1 MGVTY
6 QAHDTVSEERSPKG
20 RPTIWR
26 SIAETYA
33 TRILLIAIGLVTT
46 VVVSRTLGPSG
57 RGLFAVATAIAA
69 IGVQFGNFG
78 LHASNTYYVAK
89 DRELLPVLIGNALIV
104 GLGIGGMAALLG
116 WFLAAMWPKLAP
128 LHGTLLALALASIP
142 FGLAYLLLQYL
153 LLGIDQVRAFNG
165 IELANKV
172 IGLVLVSLV
181 ILLRRLSAELM
192 FAATLVALVLCFL
205 WVLWSLRG
213 VFRHPVLFSITVFRK
228 HIGLGI
234 KAYLICFFGFLVL
247 RIDLVMVKYMLGA
260 QAAGYYS
267 ISETMAEN
275 MLTLP
280 AVVGTI
286 LFPKLSRMAHN
297 REKLQLTTKAAF
309 VTAALMA
316 PVMIV
321 ALLLAKPAVQL
332 VFGKSFL
339 PAVTPFIWLMPGSF
353 LLGVETVIV
362 QYLNS
367 LGFPKIIAYFWLL
380 VTALNI
386 GINFWAI
393 PAYGINGAA
402 IVSTGSYSLIFVL
415 VLAVIYNNNRS
426 ETAAVSH
433 KVQSTIPSK
442 GRLSAKC

>member
-1 MGVTY
+1 MAVTCL
-6 QAHDTVSEERSPKG
+6 AHDTLTEERGPKG
-20 RPTIWR
+20 RPTIWQ

-33 TRILLIAIGLVTT
+33 TRILLIAIGLATT
-46 VVVSRTLGPSG
+46 VVISRTLGPSG

-89 DRELLPVLIGNALIV
+89 DRELLPVLIGNTLIV

-116 WFLAAMWPKLAP
+116 WILAAMWPKLAP
-128 LHGTLLALALASIP
+128 VHGTLLALALASIP
-142 FGLAYLLLQYL
+142 FGLAYLLLQNL
-153 LLGIDQVRAFNG
+153 LLGIDQARAYNG
-165 IELANKV
+165 IELANKA
-172 IGLVLVSLV
+172 IGLVLVVLV
-181 ILLRRLSAELM
+181 VLSSRMNAELM
-192 FAATLVALVLCFL
+192 FAATLAALVLSFL

-213 VFRHPVLFSITVFRK
+213 VFRHPVLFSITVFRQ
-228 HIGLGI
+228 HAGLGM
-234 KAYLICFFGFLVL
+234 KAYLIAFFGFLVL

-275 MLTLP
+275 ILTLP
-280 AVVGTI
+280 VVVGTI
-286 LFPKLSRMAHN
+286 LFPKLSAMAHN
-297 REKLQLTTKAAF
+297 GEKLQLTRKAAF
-309 VTAALMA
+309 VTAALMV

-321 ALLLAKPAVQL
+321 ASLLAKPAVQL

-353 LLGVETVIV
+353 LLGVEIVIV

-367 LGFPKIIAYFWLL
+367 LGFPKIIAYCWLL

-393 PAYGINGAA
+393 PAYGITGAA
-402 IVSTGSYSLIFVL
+402 IVSTVSYSLIFVL
-415 VLAVIYNNNRS
+415 VLVVIRNGTRS
-426 ETAAVSH
+426 ETTAVSH
-433 KVQSTIPSK
+433 KVPQCTI
-442 GRLSAKC
+442 

>member
-1 MGVTY
+1 MAITG
-6 QAHDTVSEERSPKG
+6 QAHDTITEERSPMG
-20 RPTIWR
+20 RPTIWQ
-26 SIAETYA
+26 SIVETYS
-33 TRILLIAIGLVTT
+33 TRILLIAIGLAIT

-89 DRELLPVLIGNALIV
+89 DRELLPVLIGNTLIV

-116 WFLAAMWPKLAP
+116 WFLASMWPKLAP

-142 FGLAYLLLQYL
+142 FGLAYLLLQNL
-153 LLGIDQVRAFNG
+153 LLGIDQVRAYNG

-172 IGLVLVSLV
+172 IGLVLVGLV
-181 ILLRRLSAELM
+181 ILSRRFSAELM
-192 FAATLVALVLCFL
+192 FAATLVALVLSFV

-213 VFRHPVLFSITVFRK
+213 ALRHPVLFSITVFRQ
-228 HIGLGI
+228 HVGIGI

-280 AVVGTI
+280 VVVGTI
-286 LFPKLSRMAHN
+286 LFPKLSGMARN
-297 REKLQLTTKAAF
+297 AEKLQLTGKTAF

-321 ALLLAKPAVQL
+321 ASLLAKPAVQL

-339 PAVTPFIWLMPGSF
+339 PAVVPFIWLMPGSF
-353 LLGVETVIV
+353 FLGIEAVIV

-367 LGFPKIIAYFWLL
+367 LGFPKIIVYFWLL

-393 PAYGINGAA
+393 PAYGITGAA
-402 IVSTGSYSLIFVL
+402 IVSTVTYSLIFLLILAL
-415 VLAVIYNNNRS
+415 VYNAKRS
-426 ETAAVSH
+426 ERNAVPDH
-433 KVQSTIPSK
+433 VPQYST
-442 GRLSAKC
+442 